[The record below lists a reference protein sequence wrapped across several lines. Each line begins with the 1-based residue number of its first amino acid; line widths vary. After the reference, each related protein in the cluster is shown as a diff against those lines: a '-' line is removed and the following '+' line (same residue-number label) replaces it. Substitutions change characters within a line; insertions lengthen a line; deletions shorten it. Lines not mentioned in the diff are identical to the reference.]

1 MKESQKQRN
10 RRYYIHRVL
19 KRNEAIEVRARE
31 KTINIPFDLDIQCY
45 PKIKE
50 LQELHYNIQTTI
62 N

>member
-1 MKESQKQRN
+1 M
-10 RRYYIHRVL
+10 

-31 KTINIPFDLDIQCY
+31 KTINVPFDLDIQSY

-62 N
+62 K